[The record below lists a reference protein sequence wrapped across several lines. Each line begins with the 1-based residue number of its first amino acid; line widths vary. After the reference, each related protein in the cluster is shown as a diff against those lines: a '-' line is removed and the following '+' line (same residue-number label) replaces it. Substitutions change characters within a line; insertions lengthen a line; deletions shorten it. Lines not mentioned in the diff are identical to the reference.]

1 MFGNRTGPQRGLRA
15 AAAACWPARALAS
28 DGTRGRAMRGQG
40 GLQGGKQDRGRKR
53 GDGFVTSKLG
63 ARGSKRVSL
72 TISACRACTGS
83 SPIQAR
89 EGLEPPSIM
98 MLQMTV
104 LPVSDW
110 YC

>member
-28 DGTRGRAMRGQG
+28 DGTRGRAKRGQG

-72 TISACRACTGS
+72 
-83 SPIQAR
+83 
-89 EGLEPPSIM
+89 EGCDDLSLLCLHRVVTHPG
-98 MLQMTV
+98 
-104 LPVSDW
+104 
-110 YC
+110 

>member
-28 DGTRGRAMRGQG
+28 DGTRGRAKRGQ
-40 GLQGGKQDRGRKR
+40 R